1 MDKESISTWIK
12 TLQGKSR
19 WELKYESSALYL
31 SDNLIIDADVYDDYL
46 IFRKLDNSLKAR
58 DLFMV
63 EIETFYDWGS
73 YYAADRIINAI

>member
-31 SDNLIIDADVYDDYL
+31 SDNLIIDADIYDDYL

-63 EIETFYDWGS
+63 EIETFNDWGS